1 MLSIDKLVPGI
12 LIDPNE
18 NESLIIQYSLDGKI
32 LDVANK
38 HGKKFPVQNGVVDFV
53 NDSNY
58 ADNFGDQWT
67 RFPKLQM
74 DSFNKTTIS
83 RDRFLRAL
91 SLSPAEL
98 CGKLILDVGCGTGR
112 FAEIALEAGAIVV
125 GLDYSSAAYIAAKN
139 LERYKNFLAICGDIY
154 NLPFKKKSFD
164 LVYCLGVLQHTPD
177 VEKAF
182 KNLPSMVKD
191 HGLLVVDYYWKRL
204 RSVLGW
210 KYIIRLITSQLQNST
225 VLKMLQ
231 TVHPIVYPLSDY
243 ISKIPKIGKTI
254 SRLLPVVNYN
264 NDYPQLGSKLLR
276 AWSFLDTYD
285 SWAPKFDQPQTVTTV
300 KKWANDLKLK
310 NIEVEHVGQLVV
322 RGLVSDRH
330 D

>member
-1 MLSIDKLVPGI
+1 MLITDKLLTGI

-18 NESLIIQYSLDGKI
+18 NENLIIKYSLDGKI
-32 LDVANK
+32 LEVANK
-38 HGKKFPVQNGVVDFV
+38 HGKKFPVQNGVIDFV

-74 DSFNKTTIS
+74 DSFNRTTIS
-83 RDRFLRAL
+83 RDRFFRAL
-91 SLSPAEL
+91 GLSPADL
-98 CGKLILDVGCGTGR
+98 YGKLILDVGCGTGR
-112 FAEIALEAGAIVV
+112 FAEIALEAGAIVI

-139 LERYKNFLAICGDIY
+139 LENYKNFLAIRGNVY

-164 LVYCLGVLQHTPD
+164 LVYCLGVLQHTPN

-182 KNLPSMVKD
+182 KNLPLMVKD
-191 HGLLVVDYYWKRL
+191 QGLLVVDYYWKRL

-210 KYIIRLITSQLQNST
+210 KYIIRLVTSHLPSST
-225 VLKMLQ
+225 VLKILQ
-231 TVHPIVYPLSDY
+231 IIHPIVYPLSY
-243 ISKIPKIGKTI
+243 FISKIPKIGKTI
-254 SRLLPVVNYN
+254 SRLLPIVNYS

-300 KKWANDLKLK
+300 KKWANDVKLK
-310 NIEVEHVGQLVV
+310 NLQVEHVGQLVV
-322 RGLVSDRH
+322 RGHVSNH